1 MTTRYLRGLADTRAA
16 TPAQIAIAWVLSQGE
31 DIVPLVGMS
40 KPSRLPENLGA
51 IDLDLTP
58 SDIDT
63 LNDAFPPGA
72 IVGGRYPE
80 ALLSH
85 VAS

>member
-1 MTTRYLRGLADTRAA
+1 
-16 TPAQIAIAWVLSQGE
+16 
-31 DIVPLVGMS
+31 MS
-40 KPSRLPENLGA
+40 SRSRLPENLGA
-51 IDLDLTP
+51 LDVELTP
-58 SDIDT
+58 ED
-63 LNDAFPPGA
+63 LAQLERAFPPGA